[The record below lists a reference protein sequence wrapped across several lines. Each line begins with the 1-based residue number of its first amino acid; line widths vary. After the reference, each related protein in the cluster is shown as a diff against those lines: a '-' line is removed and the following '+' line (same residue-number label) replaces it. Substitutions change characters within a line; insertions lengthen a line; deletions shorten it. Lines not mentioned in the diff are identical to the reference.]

1 MDLLD
6 EGQAQAGGQALDV
19 IADDIL
25 KLQEDVL
32 SEKKAYDEISSGLSS
47 IFRQVDEIEGELQD
61 IMTLYASI
69 KDRFGLE
76 DWTHRFHLASGQ
88 LQELK
93 QQRALIAQQLSDE
106 DYPRSDVVHTYRGF
120 AQDVSTFGTQVRD
133 MKKMLVG
140 ASSDEKLARKQ
151 LIKLQLIL
159 NEVRLNTV
167 SRQLPSISDQFS
179 ADIREGERLISRV
192 RGVLDHSPLDV
203 QTLNADLQ
211 DAIDF
216 VYRLYNNANN
226 LVGVAV
232 MVENAIV
239 FGNRFR
245 STYPSMDSELTR
257 AEVCFQNGEYTW
269 R

>member
-1 MDLLD
+1 M
-6 EGQAQAGGQALDV
+6 
-19 IADDIL
+19 
-25 KLQEDVL
+25 L

-140 ASSDEKLARKQ
+140 ASSDEKPGPQAADQASADSQRSTAEHSQ
-151 LIKLQLIL
+151 QAA
-159 NEVRLNTV
+159 
-167 SRQLPSISDQFS
+167 SSISDQFS